1 MTAPLIVF
9 LPDYGPAIGGGHV
22 MRSLTLARALQA
34 KGARCAFAVGEE
46 TARMMQPFLGDDIV
60 LWDAEAW
67 PDQPAA
73 AVVDNYALAAEDE
86 RLLAARRSVKV
97 VAIDDLGRAH
107 AADLVVDPGLGR
119 TAADYP
125 DSPRVLA
132 GADYALVRPEFPSTP
147 ITRRGGRVLVSLG
160 LTDVG
165 GITAEVVARLA
176 VAPGWEAADVVLGS
190 GAQSLE
196 YVREVVAHDPRFTLH
211 VDTNAMAE
219 LIARADLAI
228 GAGGGSTW
236 ERACLGLPTLLLIL
250 ADNQRAM
257 ARRLEAEGAVIALDV
272 ADEGFGE
279 AFDRELA
286 RLLSDAP
293 LRQRLSERSHT
304 LCDGHGA
311 ARVAEAILALTPES
325 GPSERSC

>member
-1 MTAPLIVF
+1 MTGPRIVF

-34 KGARCAFAVGEE
+34 RGARCAFAVGGE
-46 TARMMQPFLGDDIV
+46 TARMMRPFAGDDIEV
-60 LWDAEAW
+60 WDADAW
-67 PDQPAA
+67 VERPVV
-73 AVVDNYALAAEDE
+73 AVVDNYALTADDE
-86 RLLAARRSVKV
+86 RALAARGVKV
-97 VAIDDLGRAH
+97 AAIDDLGRAH
-107 AADLVVDPGLGR
+107 DCDLVIDPGLGR

-125 DSPRVLA
+125 GSALVLA
-132 GADYALVRPEFPSTP
+132 GAAYALVRPEFLTTP

-165 GITAEVVARLA
+165 GITAEIVARLA
-176 VAPGWEAADVVLGS
+176 TATGWEAADVVLGS

-196 YVREVVAHDPRFTLH
+196 YVREVAAHDPRFTLH
-211 VDTNAMAE
+211 VDTGHMAT
-219 LIARADLAI
+219 LIAGADLAI

-257 ARRLEAEGAVIALDV
+257 ARRLEEEGAVVALDV
-272 ADEGFGE
+272 AGPGFGE
-279 AFDRELA
+279 AFDRELD
-286 RLLSDAP
+286 RLLTDAD
-293 LRQRLSERSHT
+293 LCERLSKTSHA

-311 ARVAEAILALTPES
+311 GRVAEAILALAADS
-325 GPSERSC
+325 AL